1 MRADLGDFQ
10 RVISHSNFF
19 LLLLLS
25 LVNSIS
31 QKKNEKI
38 FSSSVFSFSYSI
50 LPLYLVLSLFWL
62 LSLRDELPFDG
73 Y

>member
-31 QKKNEKI
+31 PKKNEKI